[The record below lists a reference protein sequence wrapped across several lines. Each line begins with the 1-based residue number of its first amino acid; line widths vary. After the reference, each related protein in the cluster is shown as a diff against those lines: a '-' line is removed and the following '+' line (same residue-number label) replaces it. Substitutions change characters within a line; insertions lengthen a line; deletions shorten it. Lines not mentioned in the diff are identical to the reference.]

1 MAKDNFDFALKHLL
15 KHEGGY
21 VNHPKDPGGRTNL
34 GVTQRAW
41 EEYIGR
47 KVDEQEMRSLTAEQV
62 TPFYKTRYWNLVRGD
77 ELPAGVDYC
86 AFDVAVNSGVGRA
99 VRFLQLASGVV
110 ADGLIGPGTMGA
122 IAKIDPTELVKKICN
137 ERREF
142 LHRLDTF
149 DTFGKGWMRRVSD
162 VERVALEMAD
172 VSP

>member
-1 MAKDNFDFALKHLL
+1 
-15 KHEGGY
+15 
-21 VNHPKDPGGRTNL
+21 
-34 GVTQRAW
+34 
-41 EEYIGR
+41 
-47 KVDEQEMRSLTAEQV
+47 
-62 TPFYKTRYWNLVRGD
+62 
-77 ELPAGVDYC
+77 VDYC

-110 ADGLIGPGTMGA
+110 ADGLIGPGTMNA
-122 IAKIDPTELVKKICN
+122 IAKADPKELVKKMCQ

>member
-21 VNHPKDPGGRTNL
+21 VNHPRDPGGRTNL

-41 EEYIGR
+41 EEYKGHP
-47 KVDEQEMRSLTAEQV
+47 VDEQEMRSLTQEMV
-62 TPFYKTRYWNLVRGD
+62 T
-77 ELPAGVDYC
+77 AGVDYC
-86 AFDVAVNSGVGRA
+86 AFDVSVNSGVGRA

-110 ADGLIGPGTMGA
+110 ADGLIGPGTMNA
-122 IAKIDPTELVKKICN
+122 IAKVDPKELIQKICQ

-142 LHRLDTF
+142 LHRLATF
-149 DTFGKGWMRRVSD
+149 DTFGTGWMRRVSD

>member
-1 MAKDNFDFALKHLL
+1 MNDNFDRAFLHLM

-21 VNHPKDPGGRTNL
+21 IHHKSDPGGRTNL

-41 EEYIGR
+41 EEYKGSP
-47 KVDEQEMRSLTAEQV
+47 VDEQEMRSLTQEMV

-110 ADGLIGPGTMGA
+110 ADGLIGPGTMNA
-122 IAKIDPTELVKKICN
+122 IAKADPKELVRKMCQ

>member
-1 MAKDNFDFALKHLL
+1 MKNNFDSALKHLL
-15 KHEGGY
+15 VHEGGY
-21 VNHPKDPGGRTNL
+21 VHHSRDPGGRTNK

-47 KVDEQEMRSLTAEQV
+47 KVDEQEMRDLTVEQV

-77 ELPAGVDYC
+77 ELPSGVDYC
-86 AFDVAVNSGVGRA
+86 AFDVSVNSGVGRA

-110 ADGLIGPGTMGA
+110 ADGLIGPGTMNA
-122 IAKIDPTELVKKICN
+122 IAKADPKELIQKICQ

-142 LHRLDTF
+142 LHRLATF
-149 DTFGKGWMRRVSD
+149 DTFGTGWMRRVSD

-172 VSP
+172 GSP